1 MKSLTQIKENK
12 MGTMKI
18 PHLLFNMAC
27 PLTVSLMVQAMYNI
41 IDSLFIS
48 RLGENALAAISLAV
62 TMQNLMSSTAAG
74 LGVGINALVTSCLG
88 KKNRERASA
97 AALNGILIEFVCM
110 LIFLSFGLFFTRKYF
125 LLQTDNAEIIAYGV
139 QYLQLCMIG
148 AMGIFGEVTFECLLQ
163 ATGKNTCTMI
173 TQGTGAIINVILD
186 AVFIF
191 GMFGFPAMGI
201 RGAALATVCGQWV
214 AMGLAVYLNLKRNTD
229 ISFSLKG
236 FCPDVHM
243 MADVFR
249 VGIPTTVMASVTS
262 LMSFLMNR
270 LVAEFSTT
278 AVAVFGIYNRL
289 QHFVQTPMIGINS
302 SMVSITAYN
311 FGAGNKK
318 RIMDSVKWGLIYG
331 CSIMIL
337 ASSCFIFFPEMLMSP
352 FHPTEEML
360 RVGVPIFRIVGF
372 TFLLSPPSVICS
384 SLFQG
389 LGNGHYSLIVTTAR
403 QLVVRIPLA
412 YFLAQFGN
420 MALIWFC
427 WPISELCSV
436 LISMFLL
443 LKIYKSKIRP
453 LEPDQP
459 LLGKT

>member
-1 MKSLTQIKENK
+1 MPSAQLKENK

-18 PHLLFNMAC
+18 PYLLFNMAC
-27 PLTVSLMVQAMYNI
+27 PLTISLMVQAMYNI

-48 RLGENALAAISLAV
+48 RLGEDALAAVSLAV

-97 AALNGILIEFVCM
+97 AALNGIFIEFICM
-110 LIFLSFGLFFTRKYF
+110 LLFFVFGTFFTKKYF
-125 LLQTDNAEIIAYGV
+125 LLQTGNEEIIAYGV
-139 QYLQLCMIG
+139 QYLQLCMVG
-148 AMGIFGEVTFECLLQ
+148 SLGIFGEVTFECLLQ
-163 ATGKNTCTMI
+163 ATGKNSCTMI
-173 TQGTGAIINVILD
+173 TQGTGAVINIILD

-191 GMFGFPAMGI
+191 GLFGFPVMGI
-201 RGAALATVCGQWV
+201 RGAALATVCGQWI
-214 AMGLAVYLNLKRNTD
+214 AMGLAVCLNLKKNTD

-236 FCPDVHM
+236 FRPDGHM
-243 MADVFR
+243 MAAVFR

-270 LVAEFSTT
+270 LVAAFSTT

-302 SMVSITAYN
+302 SMVSIVAYN
-311 FGAGNKK
+311 FGAENKK

-337 ASSCFIFFPEMLMSP
+337 ASSCFVIFPETLMSP

-372 TFLLSPPSVICS
+372 TFLLSPPSVIFS

-389 LGNGHYSLIVTTAR
+389 MGNGHYSLVVTTAR

-412 YFLAQFGN
+412 YLLAQFGN

-427 WPISELCSV
+427 WPISEVCSI
-436 LISMFLL
+436 LISVMFF
-443 LKIYKSKIRP
+443 LKIYKSKIKP
-453 LEPDQP
+453 LET
-459 LLGKT
+459 GGGTS

>member
-1 MKSLTQIKENK
+1 MKLSAEIKENK

-18 PHLLFNMAC
+18 PYLLFNMAC

-62 TMQNLMSSTAAG
+62 TLQNLMSSTAAG
-74 LGVGINALVTSCLG
+74 LGVGINALVTSWLG
-88 KKNRERASA
+88 KKNREQASA
-97 AALNGILIEFVCM
+97 AALNGILIEFICM
-110 LIFLSFGLFFTRKYF
+110 LFFLAFGLLFTRKYF
-125 LLQTDNAEIIAYGV
+125 LMQTDNEEIMAYGV

-148 AMGIFGEVTFECLLQ
+148 SLGIFGEVTFECLLQ

-173 TQGTGAIINVILD
+173 TQGTGAVINIILD

-201 RGAALATVCGQWV
+201 RGAALATVCGQWI
-214 AMGLAVYLNLKRNTD
+214 AMGLAIGLNIKKNTD
-229 ISFSLKG
+229 ISFSLKR
-236 FCPDVHM
+236 FRPDRHM
-243 MADVFR
+243 MAAVFR

-302 SMVSITAYN
+302 SMVSIVAYN
-311 FGAGNKK
+311 MGAKNKK

-331 CSIMIL
+331 FSIMIL
-337 ASSCFIFFPEMLMSP
+337 ASSCFVFFPEALMSL
-352 FHPTEEML
+352 FQPTEEML
-360 RVGVPIFRIVGF
+360 WVGVPIFQIVGF
-372 TFLLSPPSVICS
+372 TFLLSPVSVICS

-389 LGNGHYSLIVTTAR
+389 LGNGHYSLVVTTAR
-403 QLVVRIPLA
+403 QLVIRIPLA
-412 YFLAQFGN
+412 YFLAQFGD

-427 WPISELCSV
+427 WPISELCSIF
-436 LISMFLL
+436 ISVFLF
-443 LKIYKSKIRP
+443 LKIYKKRIKF
-453 LEPDQP
+453 LESD
-459 LLGKT
+459 KDYFA